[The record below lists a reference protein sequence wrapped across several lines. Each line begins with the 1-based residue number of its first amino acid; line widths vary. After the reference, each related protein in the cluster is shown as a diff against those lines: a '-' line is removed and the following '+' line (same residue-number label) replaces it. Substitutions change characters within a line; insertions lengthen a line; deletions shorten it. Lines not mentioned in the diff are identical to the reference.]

1 MKKMPHPL
9 PAAQKEDAEVEHQEV
24 EERNAATD
32 RGTGTET
39 KDPAVVAADSVLC
52 SASKAVPTDSGS
64 T

>member
-1 MKKMPHPL
+1 MKKMPHPV

-24 EERNAATD
+24 EERSAATD

-39 KDPAVVAADSVLC
+39 KDPAVVAAGPDLC
-52 SASKAVPTDSGS
+52 LASKAVPTDSGS